1 MKNIIVVTGG
11 GGFIGSNLILY
22 LLEKTTKK
30 IISLDNYS
38 VGSKNNHISNK
49 RVKYLKGDTINFNKF
64 FYKIRNKIDVIF
76 HFGEFSRI
84 AQSFK
89 NFEKCF
95 SSNAKGSYQVI
106 NFCLKNKIKIIY
118 SATSASLG
126 NDQNDQHLSPYA
138 YTKSCNMNLIV
149 NLNKWFGLKY
159 EIIYFFNVYGPRQ
172 IKKSNMSAVIGI
184 FESQYLD
191 NKNLTVVLPGTQTRR
206 FTHVLDTVKACY
218 FAWKKNKNSHYS
230 ISSDKAYSVR
240 QIANF
245 FSNKI
250 NFLKSRPGERFES
263 KVIQSIRGIKINNL
277 KSNIDIKD
285 YIADFLNKNKK
296 NTF

>member
-11 GGFIGSNLILY
+11 AGFIGSNLIEL
-22 LLEKTTKK
+22 LLEKTSKK

-38 VGSKNNHISNK
+38 VGSKSSHINNK
-49 RVKYLKGDTINFNKF
+49 RVKYLKGDTINFDKF
-64 FYKIRNKIDVIF
+64 FYKIREKIDVIF

-84 AQSFK
+84 TQSFK
-89 NFEKCF
+89 SFEKC
-95 SSNAKGSYQVI
+95 SRSNLNGSNQVI
-106 NFCLKNKIKIIY
+106 NFCLRNKIKIIY

-126 NDQNDQHLSPYA
+126 NGQNDQHLSPYA
-138 YTKSCNMNLIV
+138 YSKSYNMNLIV

-191 NKNLTVVLPGTQTRR
+191 KKNLTVVLPGTQTRR

-218 FAWKKNKNSHYS
+218 YAWKNNKNSHYS
-230 ISSDKAYSVR
+230 ISSYKSYSVK

-245 FSNKI
+245 FSDKI
-250 NFLKSRPGERFES
+250 KFLKPRPGERFES
-263 KVIQSIRGIKINNL
+263 KVIKSIRGLKINNL

-285 YIADFLNKNKK
+285 YIADFLNKNKNK
-296 NTF
+296 IF

>member
-1 MKNIIVVTGG
+1 MKNIIVITGG
-11 GGFIGSNLILY
+11 AGFIGSNLIEF
-22 LLEKTTKK
+22 LLKKTSKK

-38 VGSKNNHISNK
+38 VGNKGNHIKNK
-49 RVKYLKGDTINFNKF
+49 RVKYLKGDTADFNKF
-64 FYKIRNKIDVIF
+64 FFKIKNNIDVIF

-89 NFEKCF
+89 NFENCLRSNLNG
-95 SSNAKGSYQVI
+95 SSQVI
-106 NFCLKNKIKIIY
+106 NFCLRNKIKIIY

-126 NDQNDQHLSPYA
+126 NNQNDQHLSPYA
-138 YTKSCNMNLIV
+138 YFKSYNMNLIV

-172 IKKSNMSAVIGI
+172 IKKSAMSAVIGI
-184 FESQYLD
+184 FENQYLD
-191 NKNLTVVLPGTQTRR
+191 NKNLTVVSPGTQTRR

-218 FAWKKNKNSHYS
+218 YAWKKNKNSHYS
-230 ISSDKAYSVR
+230 ISSDKFYSVK

-245 FSNKI
+245 FSDKI
-250 NFLKSRPGERFES
+250 KFLKPRPGERFES
-263 KVIQSIRGIKINNL
+263 KVIKSIRGLKINNL

-296 NTF
+296 KTF